1 MALDTGGA
9 IKGEV
14 RADLYLGTGQDAGAE
29 AGRVKHRLRLYRLQ
43 PVLDPA
49 LASR

>member
-14 RADLYLGTGQDAGAE
+14 RADLYLGPGAAAGVE
-29 AGRVKHRLRLYRLQ
+29 AGGCKHRLRLYRLE
-43 PVLDPA
+43 PVADPT
-49 LASR
+49 LAAR

>member
-1 MALDTGGA
+1 MALDTGTA

-14 RADLYLGTGQDAGAE
+14 RADLYLGTGAAAGVE
-29 AGRVKHRLRLYRLQ
+29 AGRVKHRLRLYALT

-49 LASR
+49 YASR